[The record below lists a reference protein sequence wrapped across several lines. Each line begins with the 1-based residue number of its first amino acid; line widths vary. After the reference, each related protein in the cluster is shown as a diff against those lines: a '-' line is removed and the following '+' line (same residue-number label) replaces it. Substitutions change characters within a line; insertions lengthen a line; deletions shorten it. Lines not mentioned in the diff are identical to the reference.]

1 MNTKYCLYLLKDYP
15 YVSQKEKLVTINIV
29 KIKRKTNFTLQK
41 RRSCEFVQVCS
52 KYKLYTEQ
60 ILPLIDTSK
69 GVYVA
74 SEKLKR
80 RWIGG
85 FYR

>member
-1 MNTKYCLYLLKDYP
+1 MNTTYRLYLLKDYL
-15 YVSQKEKLVTINIV
+15 YTSQKEKLITINIV

-41 RRSCEFVQVCS
+41 RRSCEFVQACS

-69 GVYVA
+69 GVYIV

-80 RWIGG
+80 RCIGG

>member
-1 MNTKYCLYLLKDYP
+1 MNTTYRLYLLKDYL
-15 YVSQKEKLVTINIV
+15 YTSQKEKLTTINIV

-41 RRSCEFVQVCS
+41 RKSCEFVQVCS
-52 KYKLYTEQ
+52 KHKLYTEQ

-69 GVYVA
+69 GVYIV
-74 SEKLKR
+74 SKKLER

>member
-1 MNTKYCLYLLKDYP
+1 MNTKYCLYLLKDYL
-15 YVSQKEKLVTINIV
+15 YVSQKEKLITINIV
-29 KIKRKTNFTLQK
+29 KIKRKTNFALQK

-52 KYKLYTEQ
+52 KHKLYTEQ
-60 ILPLIDTSK
+60 ILHLIDTSK
-69 GVYVA
+69 GVYIV
-74 SEKLKR
+74 SKKLKR

>member
-1 MNTKYCLYLLKDYP
+1 MNTALNLYLLKDYL
-15 YVSQKEKLVTINIV
+15 YASQKEKLVTVNIV
-29 KIKRKTNFTLQK
+29 KMKRKTNFNLQK
-41 RRSCEFVQVCS
+41 RRSCEFVQACS

-69 GVYVA
+69 GVYI
-74 SEKLKR
+74 SSKKLER

>member
-1 MNTKYCLYLLKDYP
+1 MNTTYRLYLLKDYL
-15 YVSQKEKLVTINIV
+15 YALQKEKLITINIV
-29 KIKRKTNFTLQK
+29 KMKRKTNFNLQK

-69 GVYVA
+69 GVYIV
-74 SEKLKR
+74 SKRPKR

>member
-1 MNTKYCLYLLKDYP
+1 MNTTYNLYLLKDYL
-15 YVSQKEKLVTINIV
+15 YASQKEKLITINAV

-60 ILPLIDTSK
+60 ILPLINTSK
-69 GVYVA
+69 GVYIV
-74 SEKLKR
+74 SKKLKR